1 MVKSCSSGYQL
12 NKAINKA
19 NNVQDQMAKWCVL
32 IAVVVKTARSARSYI
47 RRGAMM
53 SCMAI
58 FGRVTH
64 VIWLSAGE
72 DPTSIFYLSNV
83 VSDLAQGEVNSVDE
97 RSLLAIYS
105 T

>member
-12 NKAINKA
+12 TKA
-19 NNVQDQMAKWCVL
+19 NNVQGQMAKWCVL

-47 RRGAMM
+47 RRGAIM
-53 SCMAI
+53 SCIAI

-72 DPTSIFYLSNV
+72 DQTSIFYLLNV
-83 VSDLAQGEVNSVDE
+83 VSDLA
-97 RSLLAIYS
+97 
-105 T
+105 